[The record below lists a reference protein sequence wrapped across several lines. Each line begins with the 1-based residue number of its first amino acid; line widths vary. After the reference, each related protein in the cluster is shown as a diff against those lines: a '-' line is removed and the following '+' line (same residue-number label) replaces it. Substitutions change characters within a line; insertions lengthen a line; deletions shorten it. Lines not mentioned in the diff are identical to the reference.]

1 MNNAVFGKTME
12 NVRNHINVRFVTR
25 WNGRYS
31 VVAMI
36 AKPNFHSRS
45 IFSENLVAIEMR
57 KLEVKF
63 DKSIYVGM
71 SILDIFKTCLY
82 EFYHEYMIAI
92 SRKL

>member
-12 NVRNHINVRFVTR
+12 NVRNNVDVKLITK

-31 VVAMI
+31 AEAMI

-45 IFSENLVAIEMR
+45 VFAENLIAVEMR

-63 DKSIYVGM
+63 D
-71 SILDIFKTCLY
+71 
-82 EFYHEYMIAI
+82 
-92 SRKL
+92 